1 LICDDEGA
9 IRDIL
14 VRLVRREGYD
24 TLEAA
29 DGITALAVI
38 RQGSPD
44 VLFLDIRMPG
54 LDGVEVV
61 RRARQLTPDL
71 PIVMIT
77 TAMAAEAIAALQ
89 CGATGYLLKP
99 FRHEDVIGSL
109 QQAMSLRQPH
119 PTSAG

>member
-1 LICDDEGA
+1 MSSPKSKGCVLICDDEGG

-24 TLEAA
+24 ALEAA

-38 RQGSPD
+38 RQQSPD
-44 VLFLDIRMPG
+44 ILLLDIRMPG

-77 TAMAAEAIAALQ
+77 TAMAADASAALR
-89 CGATGYLLKP
+89 CGAVRTDICSSHFGMRTWFARCGRP
-99 FRHEDVIGSL
+99 
-109 QQAMSLRQPH
+109 
-119 PTSAG
+119 